1 VQALARGEVMFISH
15 VAIRNFRA
23 LADIDC
29 DLSPRINVIVGPN
42 AVGKTTILQAIRLAK
57 ALTGPRTQ
65 QESSQ
70 VLFSLSAASPHFPQR
85 LFLNSLV
92 RDFAQPVEIRC
103 TYVLSEGEIATLQRV
118 RLELVQSIV
127 AARFGQGFSNPA
139 TVIQILQSPQGQ
151 QAMAAV
157 TSEINEALTHLE
169 RDKSVVVGI
178 TMSTTTG
185 QITLANPLAGSLIGF
200 LDQRLPPSTSIF
212 SYFPADRALPM
223 GEVNLQVGGPD
234 AQQQLES
241 HNSQPQIKYSRLKNL
256 VVNSLVIGETDRDTV
271 RSEFEKI
278 FSGLL
283 KGRRIKTININQLG
297 LLSVMTEDVT
307 TGRQIEL
314 DSLSSGEK
322 NIALTFLII
331 ARSVA
336 EGGIALFDE
345 PELHLNPA
353 VSRDVLP
360 FMMDQ
365 YSKKRNIQF
374 IMCTHSPEI
383 LSGAYRDEDC
393 TLLHLKSPSDIT
405 PVGKRAVDE
414 YSEALHRL
422 GTSVSE
428 SFFYDGTVLVEGD
441 SDVIFLEEGF
451 PEIFKKYKIKD
462 RGGRR
467 DVERTAA
474 EIQELERKGER
485 VAPIYF
491 IFDQDD
497 EPTKLENST
506 AVKVLQWPKRCVE
519 NYMIDVPVIAEL
531 LKDPSVTRKPIAS
544 AGDVSRLLRD
554 LAFQQLEEIAAR
566 QTYNSYGYLN
576 SSLTK
581 AELSDGGLSE
591 LASAFF
597 TRMSKARAS
606 LPDMPRDTWIQEFLQ
621 AAEARKHNLLLGWEA
636 KWRDLCDGKKLIS
649 DLHKKADLKVSEAA
663 FKARITRMMRD
674 ATSDNWRLVRDILRD
689 FIKPLA

>member
-1 VQALARGEVMFISH
+1 
-15 VAIRNFRA
+15 
-23 LADIDC
+23 
-29 DLSPRINVIVGPN
+29 
-42 AVGKTTILQAIRLAK
+42 
-57 ALTGPRTQ
+57 
-65 QESSQ
+65 
-70 VLFSLSAASPHFPQR
+70 
-85 LFLNSLV
+85 
-92 RDFAQPVEIRC
+92 
-103 TYVLSEGEIATLQRV
+103 
-118 RLELVQSIV
+118 
-127 AARFGQGFSNPA
+127 
-139 TVIQILQSPQGQ
+139 
-151 QAMAAV
+151 
-157 TSEINEALTHLE
+157 
-169 RDKSVVVGI
+169 
-178 TMSTTTG
+178 
-185 QITLANPLAGSLIGF
+185 
-200 LDQRLPPSTSIF
+200 
-212 SYFPADRALPM
+212 
-223 GEVNLQVGGPD
+223 
-234 AQQQLES
+234 
-241 HNSQPQIKYSRLKNL
+241 
-256 VVNSLVIGETDRDTV
+256 
-271 RSEFEKI
+271 
-278 FSGLL
+278 
-283 KGRRIKTININQLG
+283 
-297 LLSVMTEDVT
+297 
-307 TGRQIEL
+307 
-314 DSLSSGEK
+314 
-322 NIALTFLII
+322 
-331 ARSVA
+331 
-336 EGGIALFDE
+336 
-345 PELHLNPA
+345 
-353 VSRDVLP
+353 
-360 FMMDQ
+360 MMDQ
-365 YSKKRNIQF
+365 YSKRRNIQF

-383 LSGAYRDEDC
+383 LSGAYKDEDC

-497 EPTKLENST
+497 EPTKLENSA
-506 AVKVLQWPKRCVE
+506 AVRVLQWSKRCVE

-531 LKDPSVTRKPIAS
+531 LKDPLVTRKPIAS

-554 LAFQQLEEIAAR
+554 LAFQQLDEIAAR

-581 AELSDGGLSE
+581 AELRDGGLSE

-606 LPDMPRDTWIQEFLQ
+606 LPDTPRETWIQEFVQ
-621 AAEARKHNLLLGWEA
+621 AAEVRKRNLLLGWEA

-663 FKARITRMMRD
+663 FKTRITRMMRD
-674 ATSDNWRLVRDILRD
+674 ATSDNGGWLETFSGISSNRWHDIRRIRRRSQNERPVHPIACFEIGGGMKGPTWRRSSNL
-689 FIKPLA
+689 FPWPKTQMAPLPVERARCQKSEAYENIF